1 MGVST
6 RVKFCTFH
14 SFFVNVR
21 VERHRVTSIT
31 TCVATGIIIDGK
43 FVGQDFT
50 SLGYLLLKRSY
61 GVKLTCV
68 FSFCLTCQDS

>member
-6 RVKFCTFH
+6 LVTFYT
-14 SFFVNVR
+14 STTFFVNVSVKHR
-21 VERHRVTSIT
+21 RVTSIT
-31 TCVATGIIIDGK
+31 TCVATGIIIDGE

-50 SLGYLLLKRSY
+50 WLGYLLPKGSY
-61 GVKLTCV
+61 GVKLMYV